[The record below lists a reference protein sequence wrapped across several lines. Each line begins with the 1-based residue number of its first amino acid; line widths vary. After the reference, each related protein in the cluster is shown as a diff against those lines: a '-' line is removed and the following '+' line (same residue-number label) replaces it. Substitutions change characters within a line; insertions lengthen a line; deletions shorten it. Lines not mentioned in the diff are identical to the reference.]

1 MTLKR
6 WLKRK
11 TGVIRKPFT
20 IEGFGPISMYE
31 SLGTISDQIKQ
42 QVKEARESEICKN
55 QRSARLHV
63 ATDSAVQDGNT
74 VNFIVEEVIRPGV
87 YKNFS
92 INADW
97 EDKTVSWS
105 LSWLPPG
112 M

>member
-42 QVKEARESEICKN
+42 QVKKHEN
-55 QRSARLHV
+55 QRSARIRDL
-63 ATDSAVQDGNT
+63 QDYT
-74 VNFIVEEVIRPGV
+74 
-87 YKNFS
+87 
-92 INADW
+92 
-97 EDKTVSWS
+97 
-105 LSWLPPG
+105 WLQILLCR
-112 M
+112 MEIQ